1 MKKSKILLIVGA
13 LVFAFG
19 LWSCKSTD
27 VTEEAPE
34 VVTEETVEKPE
45 PEPVTEPVEPELPVI
60 EEPEPAAEPAN
71 ITFAKELQELL
82 AKGAVKEAIALFDN
96 IPAELKDDLE
106 LKLILA
112 SLYVSDANYD
122 MAIVIADQVLAIDR
136 GNLDA
141 LEIKTLCAKAK
152 GDTKAYNDTA
162 KAILAEDPYNAQIN
176 IMLGDDQA
184 LNHKWKL
191 ARDAYTKALKSEPD
205 NTDALYGY
213 AKMTYYMDDLKLAKS
228 TCQAIIDKDPTNA
241 EALALMGKL
250 AAEDFNYV
258 RAIKLT
264 QDALKYDP
272 DNYNYYLD
280 MGSYYRYQGKYSESV
295 KCWDKCVEIL
305 PDYFLAYAYLAGIYD
320 EQGKFE
326 LALQNYRQ
334 VIRTNPDYYYAYE
347 STAILEYHYGNYKY
361 ARALFDQAYTYSDSW
376 AYKLMNIAM
385 YLKEGD
391 KVNAKNTA
399 QALMKKLDRESAEY
413 NLVRLYVD
421 NYSKNAE
428 TTLVNKIN
436 KEDNN
441 NKKGKMLFYMGL
453 FCEINGSMEAAREYY
468 ARVTAMQA
476 PMFFEYRIAEW
487 GLGL

>member
-1 MKKSKILLIVGA
+1 MKKSKILLIFLTGFIV
-13 LVFAFG
+13 AFG
-19 LWSCKSTD
+19 FWSCATTEVAEEEK
-27 VTEEAPE
+27 TEE
-34 VVTEETVEKPE
+34 VTLQEPQESQE
-45 PEPVTEPVEPELPVI
+45 PEEPQDPP
-60 EEPEPAAEPAN
+60 N
-71 ITFAKELQELL
+71 IAFAKQLKELL
-82 AKGAVKEAIALFDN
+82 DKGDIKGAIALFEE
-96 IPAELKDDLE
+96 IPAELKDDLD
-106 LKLILA
+106 LKLVLA
-112 SLYVSDANYD
+112 SLYVSDGNYD
-122 MAIVIADQVLAIDR
+122 MAITVADEVLAVDE
-136 GNLDA
+136 GNLSA

-152 GDTKAYNDTA
+152 GDSKTYSDAA
-162 KAILAEDPYNAQIN
+162 KSILETDPYNVQIN
-176 IMLGDDQA
+176 IMQGDEQA

-191 ARDAYTKALKSEPD
+191 ARDSYSKALKAEPD

-213 AKMTYYMDDLKLAKS
+213 AKMTYYMDDLKLAKT
-228 TCQAIIDKDPTNA
+228 TCQAIPDKDPTNP

-264 QDALKYDP
+264 QDALMYDP

-280 MGSYYRYQGKYSESV
+280 MGTYYRYQGKYSESI
-295 KCWDKCVEIL
+295 KCWTKATEIL

-320 EQGKFE
+320 EQNQFE
-326 LALQNYRQ
+326 QALVNYRM
-334 VIRTNPDYYYAYE
+334 VIKTNPDYYYAYE

-361 ARALFDQAYTYSDSW
+361 ARALFDQAYTYSESW

-391 KVNAKNTA
+391 KNNAKKIATE
-399 QALMKKLDRESAEY
+399 LMKKLDRESTEY
-413 NLVRLYVD
+413 SLVRLFVD
-421 NYSKNAE
+421 TYSKNAE

-453 FCEINGSMEAAREYY
+453 FYEVNGSMEAAREYY
-468 ARVTAMQA
+468 AKVTAFQA